1 MATCAKCDQAS
12 KVLRLHKCAVCFK
25 LVCDKC
31 AVRRY
36 AQMFCS
42 EPCAKIFFF
51 TDED

>member
-1 MATCAKCDQAS
+1 MPE
-12 KVLRLHKCAVCFK
+12 VLRLHKCAVCFK

-42 EPCAKIFFF
+42 EPCAKVFFF
-51 TDED
+51 PDEDMSGL